1 MNDKFNDNIDKA
13 ISDIENNKNVYP
25 TGRVTKVNNYN
36 VEVTGLNDVA
46 FYEAVSISDKAD
58 GYVMGIYPNKIIIS
72 LDDLSDRQ
80 REIAEVIGIE
90 NYIKLSKRF
99 GGEDSVYIQKYSEII
114 KSVRNK
120 EIRKK
125 YNDGHNISE
134 LAKIYNLSIFAS
146 CAIIKFERNTFLEI
160 IPL

>member
-1 MNDKFNDNIDKA
+1 MD
-13 ISDIENNKNVYP
+13 
-25 TGRVTKVNNYN
+25 
-36 VEVTGLNDVA
+36 
-46 FYEAVSISDKAD
+46 
-58 GYVMGIYPNKIIIS
+58 KIIIS

-120 EIRKK
+120 EIRK
-125 YNDGHNISE
+125 NIMMDIIFQS
-134 LAKIYNLSIFAS
+134 LPKFIIFQKDIFAS
-146 CAIIKFERNTFLEI
+146 CAIIKLERNTFLEI

>member
-1 MNDKFNDNIDKA
+1 MD
-13 ISDIENNKNVYP
+13 
-25 TGRVTKVNNYN
+25 
-36 VEVTGLNDVA
+36 
-46 FYEAVSISDKAD
+46 
-58 GYVMGIYPNKIIIS
+58 KIIIS

-90 NYIKLSKRF
+90 
-99 GGEDSVYIQKYSEII
+99 KYSEII

-134 LAKIYNLSIFAS
+134 LAKIYNLS
-146 CAIIKFERNTFLEI
+146 ERYIRKLCHNKT
-160 IPL
+160 

>member
-1 MNDKFNDNIDKA
+1 MD
-13 ISDIENNKNVYP
+13 
-25 TGRVTKVNNYN
+25 
-36 VEVTGLNDVA
+36 
-46 FYEAVSISDKAD
+46 
-58 GYVMGIYPNKIIIS
+58 KIIIS

-120 EIRKK
+120 EIRK
-125 YNDGHNISE
+125 NIMMDIIFQS
-134 LAKIYNLSIFAS
+134 LPKFIIFQKDIFAS

>member
-1 MNDKFNDNIDKA
+1 MD
-13 ISDIENNKNVYP
+13 
-25 TGRVTKVNNYN
+25 
-36 VEVTGLNDVA
+36 
-46 FYEAVSISDKAD
+46 
-58 GYVMGIYPNKIIIS
+58 KIIIS

-134 LAKIYNLSIFAS
+134 LAKIYNLSVRYIRKLCHNKTWAEYFLRNNSTLIFLH
-146 CAIIKFERNTFLEI
+146 K
-160 IPL
+160 

>member
-1 MNDKFNDNIDKA
+1 MD
-13 ISDIENNKNVYP
+13 
-25 TGRVTKVNNYN
+25 
-36 VEVTGLNDVA
+36 
-46 FYEAVSISDKAD
+46 
-58 GYVMGIYPNKIIIS
+58 KIIIS

-120 EIRKK
+120 EIRIK

-134 LAKIYNLSIFAS
+134 LAKIYNLSERYIRKLCHNKTWAEYFLRNNSTLIFLHKK
-146 CAIIKFERNTFLEI
+146 CIIKL
-160 IPL
+160 